1 MAEAMD
7 PAFNVTAVTNT
18 ITLIEAQSNII
29 RYILGAVVVV
39 LSYFISRFAG
49 KTLHKIGSKL
59 ADHTSTR
66 VDDELLRVSIKPV
79 KVTIVIIGVLGALFI
94 SGWDADSLRLMANPL
109 VAIAL
114 LVLARIVVHTSC
126 VFIEEYG
133 VHLAEMADT
142 SLDKRFIP
150 TIQAIL
156 SIVIYS
162 VAGLMALSSLGVDVT
177 PLVTLGGVAG
187 IAVAVASQ
195 DTLGNVV
202 AGIIVMYDKPFASGD
217 LVLIGGPEGEGGTV
231 LAVGLF
237 STKVRTWDNNVI
249 TFPNSDLYKKGAV
262 NYSYGDERV
271 RVRIP
276 VGVAYGTD
284 IEKVRGI
291 LLDIA
296 KEDESVLDEPE
307 PRALF
312 LSFGDF
318 AYDFELRVY
327 IKDLMDIFNVKDRI
341 NTNIK
346 TRFDEKH
353 IEIPFPV
360 RTLLMPKNAL
370 K

>member
-1 MAEAMD
+1 MD

-18 ITLIEAQSNII
+18 IALIQDQSNII
-29 RYILGAVVVV
+29 RYILGAAVVF

-49 KTLHKIGSKL
+49 KALHNIGTKL
-59 ADHTSTR
+59 AEHTSTR

-79 KVTIVIIGVLGALFI
+79 KVTILIIGILGALLI
-94 SGWDADSLRLMANPL
+94 SGWDADSVRLMANPL
-109 VAIAL
+109 IAIAL
-114 LVLARIVVHTSC
+114 MVIARIVVHTSC

-133 VHLAEMADT
+133 AHLADMADT

-150 TIQAIL
+150 TIQAML

-162 VAGLMALSSLGVDVT
+162 VAGLMAFSSLGVDVT

-217 LVLIGGPEGEGGTV
+217 LVLLGGPEGDGGTV
-231 LAVGLF
+231 LTVGLF

-249 TFPNSDLYKKGAV
+249 TLPNSDLYKKGAV

-346 TRFDEKH
+346 KRFDDED